1 MHKLYSFVWSELWK
15 IIYLKEYNKN
25 LCELSEQEV
34 AQFYTRTGTNGSI
47 QKFVKWFVNEYK
59 GIKKEEA

>member
-25 LCELSEQEV
+25 LCARSELEV
-34 AQFYTRTGTNGSI
+34 ADFYTRAGTNGSI
-47 QKFVKWFVNEYK
+47 QKFVKWLVYEY
-59 GIKKEEA
+59 ER